1 MASQFYSMHA
11 LVLSVLKAGI
21 FLTVLTLGFR
31 AKFSDAAYMLWRPG
45 DFGRVFLSMNVLMP
59 LTALTLVL
67 WFNLDPAVK
76 IALATLSVS
85 PVPPLFPKK
94 SVRGHGRGDYSVGL
108 LVAAAMPAIVV
119 MPFTLKIFA
128 PITDVPL
135 HLPTR
140 SVATLV
146 LAFIVAPLLIGL
158 SARRVVP
165 SFAERAARPVGA
177 LAAVLLGLAILPVL
191 FVSGKAMVSLI
202 GNGTLLSMT
211 AFALMGLLWGY
222 LLGGPDLETKRA
234 LALATACRHPG
245 VAIAIADENFPQQRL
260 VVPAVGLYLIVIT
273 LLWAVV
279 SWRRLR
285 QGTGPAANE
294 AHEQAIGG
302 SQVS

>member
-1 MASQFYSMHA
+1 MQA
-11 LVLSVLKAGI
+11 LILEVLKAGI

-31 AKFSDAAYMLWRPG
+31 AKFSDAAYVLWRPG

-59 LTALTLVL
+59 LTALAILQ

-94 SVRGHGRGDYSVGL
+94 SMKGHGRGDYSVGL

-119 MPFTLKIFA
+119 IPFSLKIFA
-128 PITDVPL
+128 PITNVPL

-140 SVATLV
+140 SVAMLV
-146 LAFIVAPLLIGL
+146 VTYIVAPLLIGL
-158 SARRVVP
+158 SARRLAP
-165 SFAERAARPVGA
+165 SFAERAARPVGV
-177 LAAVLLGLAILPVL
+177 LAAVLLGLGILPVL

-211 AFALMGLLWGY
+211 VFALAGLLWGY

-279 SWRRLR
+279 SWRRSR
-285 QGTGPAANE
+285 QGSGPSVNE
-294 AHEQAIGG
+294 AHEQPIGG
-302 SQVS
+302 PQIP